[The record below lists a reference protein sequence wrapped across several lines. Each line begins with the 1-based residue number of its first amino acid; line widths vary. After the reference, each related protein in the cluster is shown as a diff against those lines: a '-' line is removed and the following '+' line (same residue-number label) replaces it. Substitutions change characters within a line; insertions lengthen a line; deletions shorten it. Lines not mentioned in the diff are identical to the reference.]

1 MGTMIERVLVPMN
14 DSEMAERALRY
25 ALDVFQDADVTVLT
39 VVGGPS
45 PLLGE
50 VASIAIADEP
60 EQAAK
65 EHAQPVLD
73 RARSIAEEYDSSIET
88 ELRVGHPVR
97 GILARAE
104 AFDTVVIGSH
114 GGSLTDRLYVGN
126 VAETIVR
133 RSPVPV
139 IVVR

>member
-1 MGTMIERVLVPMN
+1 MIERVLVPMN
-14 DSEMAERALRY
+14 DSEMAGRALRY
-25 ALDVFQDADVTVLT
+25 ALDVFQDAEVTVLT

-50 VASIAIADEP
+50 MASIAISDDP
-60 EQAAK
+60 DRAAR
-65 EHAQPVLD
+65 EHAAPALD
-73 RARSIAEEYDSSIET
+73 RARSIAEGYGRSVET
-88 ELRVGHPVR
+88 EVRIGHPIR
-97 GILARAE
+97 EILACAE
-104 AFDTVVIGSH
+104 AFDSVVIGSH

-139 IVVR
+139 VVVR